1 MIWSWLTIT
10 LLVFTITW
18 GIGGVL
24 ITFFRKKTNLA
35 PISDYLPLF
44 GNLAIIAF
52 TVLLWIQLERPP
64 MRTMAE
70 TRLWYS
76 VFISWTTWLIFFRTK
91 EILIYWLGLIMTFVF
106 LLVDILHP
114 EYQSKTLM
122 PALQSPWFIPH
133 VVVYMIAYAVLGAA
147 WMSSIIGIFSKRPNE
162 NIIAIA
168 IKLVYI
174 GFGLLTL
181 GMLMGALWA
190 KIAWGN
196 YWSWDP
202 KETWALLTW
211 LFYLLA
217 IHLHHAYPKKEKLL
231 LWLFALSFI
240 VLLITWFG
248 IRYIAP
254 AMSGVH
260 IYTQ

>member
-1 MIWSWLTIT
+1 MIALWLTVVLI
-10 LLVFTITW
+10 VFAATW
-18 GIGGVL
+18 GIGGILV
-24 ITFFRKKTNLA
+24 TFSKKKAKLA
-35 PISDYLPLF
+35 PISNYLPIL
-44 GNLAIIAF
+44 GNLTIVAF
-52 TVLLWIQLERPP
+52 TILLWIRLDRPP
-64 MRTMAE
+64 MRTIAE

-76 VFISWTTWLIFFRTK
+76 VFISWITWLIFFHTK
-91 EILIYWLGLIMTFVF
+91 EILVYWLGFIMTFVF
-106 LLVDILHP
+106 LLTDTIHP
-114 EYQSKTLM
+114 EYQSKALM

-133 VVVYMIAYAVLGAA
+133 VVVYMIAYAVLGIA
-147 WMSSIIGIFSKRPNE
+147 WLSSIIGIFSKQSTE
-162 NIIAIA
+162 NIISVT
-168 IKLVYI
+168 IKLAYI

-217 IHLHHAYPKKEKLL
+217 IHLHYAYPKKKKLL
-231 LWLFALSFI
+231 LWLFTLSFI

-254 AMSGVH
+254 ASPSVH
-260 IYTQ
+260 IYAQ